1 MTDVRPKPGL
11 IPWPPLI
18 YAVAIAL
25 SVVLGIVYPLPWI
38 GDLLGD
44 LLFAAGWVALFG
56 VAALWFTAIRAMM
69 RARTTMNP
77 NAEPVHLVI
86 SGPFGVT
93 RNPMYLANT
102 LLLIGVAFVTGIVWF
117 LSTDDNATPIH
128 ELSGKQVDHLTLL
141 IGPEGGWSDEELARF
156 AAANLTGVKLT
167 ATILRIETA
176 AIAIAASLSLRA
188 SPS

>member
-1 MTDVRPKPGL
+1 MTDKLPAKAGPSKSGL

-18 YAVAIAL
+18 YCAAIAI
-25 SVVLGIVYPLPWI
+25 SIVLGLFYPLPWI

-44 LLFAAGWVALFG
+44 LLFAAGFVVLFA

-77 NAEPVHLVI
+77 NGVPEHLVT

-102 LLLIGVAFVTGIVWF
+102 LLLIGAAFVSGIVWF
-117 LSTDDNATPIH
+117 LP
-128 ELSGKQVDHLTLL
+128 
-141 IGPEGGWSDEELARF
+141 LA
-156 AAANLTGVKLT
+156 L
-167 ATILRIETA
+167 
-176 AIAIAASLSLRA
+176 IAAFATQKVAIESEEKVLAAKFGKKYRDYA
-188 SPS
+188 KRVRRWI

>member
-38 GDLLGD
+38 GDRLGD

-77 NAEPVHLVI
+77 NAEPDHLVI

-102 LLLIGVAFVTGIVWF
+102 LLLIGVAFITGIAWF
-117 LSTDDNATPIH
+117 L
-128 ELSGKQVDHLTLL
+128 V
-141 IGPEGGWSDEELARF
+141 F
-156 AAANLTGVKLT
+156 AF
-167 ATILRIETA
+167 
-176 AIAIAASLSLRA
+176 IAAFATQKLAIENEEKILAAKFGKKYRDYA
-188 SPS
+188 KRVRRWI

>member
-18 YAVAIAL
+18 YVVAIAL
-25 SVVLGIVYPLPWI
+25 SVVLGMVYPLPWI

-69 RARTTMNP
+69 RAKTTMNP
-77 NAEPVHLVI
+77 NAEPDHLVI

-93 RNPMYLANT
+93 RNPIYLANT
-102 LLLIGVAFVTGIVWF
+102 LLLIGVAFITGIAWF
-117 LSTDDNATPIH
+117 L
-128 ELSGKQVDHLTLL
+128 L
-141 IGPEGGWSDEELARF
+141 F
-156 AAANLTGVKLT
+156 AF
-167 ATILRIETA
+167 
-176 AIAIAASLSLRA
+176 IAAFATQKLAIEKEEKMLAAKFGKKYRDYA
-188 SPS
+188 KRVRRWI

>member
-1 MTDVRPKPGL
+1 MTDKLAKPGPAKPGL

-18 YAVAIAL
+18 YCAAIAI
-25 SVVLGIVYPLPWI
+25 SIVLGLFYPLPWI

-44 LLFAAGWVALFG
+44 LLFAAGFVVLFA

-77 NAEPVHLVI
+77 NGVPEHLVT

-102 LLLIGVAFVTGIVWF
+102 LMLIGVAFVSGIVWF
-117 LSTDDNATPIH
+117 LP
-128 ELSGKQVDHLTLL
+128 
-141 IGPEGGWSDEELARF
+141 LA
-156 AAANLTGVKLT
+156 L
-167 ATILRIETA
+167 
-176 AIAIAASLSLRA
+176 IAAFATQKVAIEKEEKVLAAKFGKKYRDYA
-188 SPS
+188 KRVRRWI